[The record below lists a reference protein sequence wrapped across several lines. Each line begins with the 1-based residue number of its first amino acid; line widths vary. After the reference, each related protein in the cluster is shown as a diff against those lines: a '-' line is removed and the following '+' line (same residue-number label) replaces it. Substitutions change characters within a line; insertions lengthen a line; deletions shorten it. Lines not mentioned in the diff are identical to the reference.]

1 MTNNAAVR
9 KLVSALTLDELKAC
23 LHAGAP
29 PLPWRG
35 ADGTEACSFI
45 AIRRPP
51 DPPLVLFL
59 DCHGEVI
66 STLASGADDPIVK
79 TVMNCRPA
87 FGQVIFLPSVQRR

>member
-1 MTNNAAVR
+1 VR
-9 KLVSALTLDELKAC
+9 RSSGQNKRSL
-23 LHAGAP
+23 
-29 PLPWRG
+29 RG

-87 FGQVIFLPSVQRR
+87 FGGFIMRRPPVFDEVLERSLEDLARSVLV